1 MNMKD
6 HVDSID
12 VADAIRFELKNKYST
27 EKVWIIVEGE
37 TDRRLFSKLIDGN
50 QVEIE
55 FSREG
60 LNGVLRIVSELLKET
75 NRILG
80 IRDADFLHLE
90 GKVETAQNIF
100 VTDYHDAE
108 MMIIACDEAYHAV
121 EAEYFPEEEE
131 LSYSREMILKS
142 ISFIGGIRWL
152 NHANDLDLNFKNIGF
167 GKFYDKRNL
176 LHETNC
182 LHHVMERSPKKKD
195 RITKEAVRSKIKNIA
210 DFLNLCNGHD
220 FQKAF
225 AYLASS
231 NSKKGWDADDIGRSF
246 RVAYRFEDFQ
256 KTNLYKRLK
265 EWSDTRSFLLFQR
278 A

>member
-1 MNMKD
+1 MNTNGFRNENRVVK
-6 HVDSID
+6 SI
-12 VADAIRFELKNKYST
+12 RRKLKNPSSANNIW
-27 EKVWIIVEGE
+27 VIVEGE
-37 TDRRLFSKLIDGN
+37 TDRRLFSKLIDGD

-142 ISFIGGIRWL
+142 ISFIGGMRWL
-152 NHANDLDLNFKNIGF
+152 NHADDLGLNLKSIGF
-167 GKFYDKRNL
+167 GKFYDKKNL

-195 RITKEAVRSKIKNIA
+195 RITKEAVRSKIKDIA

-265 EWSDTRSFLLFQR
+265 EWSDTRSLLLFQR